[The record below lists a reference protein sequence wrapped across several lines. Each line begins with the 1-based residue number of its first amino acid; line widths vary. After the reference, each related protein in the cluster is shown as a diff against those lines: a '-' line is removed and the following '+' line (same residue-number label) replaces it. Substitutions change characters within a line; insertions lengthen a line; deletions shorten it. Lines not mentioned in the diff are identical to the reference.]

1 MHTVGPVG
9 SKPEIQIASNLDDA
23 IELILKLVLRLIKQE
38 GVKMSSIAVLS
49 KNVGILER
57 LKPALFANR
66 ILFSAADKFSIDSIT
81 LDTVLR
87 FKGMESPF
95 VIVLSDRD
103 LADHAELS
111 YVATSRARS
120 HLYIVGNVSGTLLGS
135 ALERISA

>member
-66 ILFSAADKFSIDSIT
+66 ILFSAALVTARGGDEKLAKSLDGSGSVCFT
-81 LDTVLR
+81 L
-87 FKGMESPF
+87 
-95 VIVLSDRD
+95 
-103 LADHAELS
+103 
-111 YVATSRARS
+111 
-120 HLYIVGNVSGTLLGS
+120 
-135 ALERISA
+135 